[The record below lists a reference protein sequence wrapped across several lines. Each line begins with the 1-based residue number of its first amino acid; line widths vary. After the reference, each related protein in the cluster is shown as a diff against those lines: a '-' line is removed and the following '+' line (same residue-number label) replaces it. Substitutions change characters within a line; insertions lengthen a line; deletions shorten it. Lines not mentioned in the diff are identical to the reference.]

1 MAGDAGVHVSGMDF
15 HPALGMLLCSCLNPS
30 TRAVQMAGEGCGGR
44 RWPLHRRAGLHSA
57 CLRGLRLMLDQLP
70 PPPPFNMPAAFTSSG
85 QTAGIAP
92 KGCLLRSDATALAS
106 VRVSWH
112 PRLGCV
118 GGDWVSLA
126 DSRAL
131 CAGVLMLC
139 CRCCRR
145 LQALPDTSGFLTG
158 ETVVVNGA
166 TSAVINFWDVAGASA
181 CLQFETR
188 PEVSPNPYAAKP
200 CMGAHSPP
208 AHVPTILSVCSA
220 AAHAGFQ
227 YLQPTQTFRGHAE
240 IVTALRG
247 IAGDGNTFVSGACAA
262 TWSLASD
269 GSMPLSFYSACL
281 LTFCVL
287 PFPCNTHAGDKEG
300 CMHLWD
306 RRSPSLVGSFG
317 TAGADGR
324 QKCAKLPELPV
335 PPACLVTCWSDA
347 VFLTRRG
354 ASHCVPSVDVHSRPP
369 CCSLLLQG
377 ARWHDHNR

>member
-1 MAGDAGVHVSGMDF
+1 
-15 HPALGMLLCSCLNPS
+15 
-30 TRAVQMAGEGCGGR
+30 
-44 RWPLHRRAGLHSA
+44 
-57 CLRGLRLMLDQLP
+57 MLDQRP

-106 VRVSWH
+106 VRVRWH

-166 TSAVINFWDVAGASA
+166 TSAVINFWDVA
-181 CLQFETR
+181 
-188 PEVSPNPYAAKP
+188 
-200 CMGAHSPP
+200 
-208 AHVPTILSVCSA
+208 

-227 YLQPTQTFRGHAE
+227 YLQPAQTFRGHTE

-247 IAGDGNTFVSGACAA
+247 IAGDGNTFVSGARPYTAYLAPSTWRLACAG
-262 TWSLASD
+262 L
-269 GSMPLSFYSACL
+269 MPPSRHLGAAC
-281 LTFCVL
+281 
-287 PFPCNTHAGDKEG
+287 
-300 CMHLWD
+300 
-306 RRSPSLVGSFG
+306 
-317 TAGADGR
+317 
-324 QKCAKLPELPV
+324 
-335 PPACLVTCWSDA
+335 
-347 VFLTRRG
+347 
-354 ASHCVPSVDVHSRPP
+354 
-369 CCSLLLQG
+369 
-377 ARWHDHNR
+377 